1 MSIPEVTDCIKT
13 DSDLPAQPFFKEAS
27 ISLPQ
32 WFHHGRDF
40 RLSRKSMLKNFPAYL
55 QSRKACIGLYLK
67 N

>member
-32 WFHHGRDF
+32 WFHHGRHF
-40 RLSRKSMLKNFPAYL
+40 RLSRKGMLKNFPAYL